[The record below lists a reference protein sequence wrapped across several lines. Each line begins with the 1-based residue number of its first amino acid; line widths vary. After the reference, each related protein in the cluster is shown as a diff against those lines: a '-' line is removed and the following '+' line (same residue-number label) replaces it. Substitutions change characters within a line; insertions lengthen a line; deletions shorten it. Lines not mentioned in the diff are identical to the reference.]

1 MGGVFKLLAK
11 KQMIN
16 TEENLTLLIIDILI
30 FVLIKER
37 FYRAIFDEKNFFYA
51 NRFCLSTS

>member
-16 TEENLTLLIIDILI
+16 TEENLTLLIDILI